1 MATLR
6 LRPDISL
13 VVACLCLYIVAA
25 AQVRRPEG
33 SSLAVAVS
41 TAARPVHQV
50 TQVIITAL
58 LQLREGVRDAG
69 ATRAELSRAREEIQE
84 LRRVNQM
91 LAVEVTELREADRLV
106 ATLPPTFDRVLLAR
120 VVARDTAGE
129 HVATIDRGRRHGVMR
144 DAPVLA
150 SEGVLGRIERVGEGV
165 ARIQLLSHP
174 LAAAAARVVGT
185 EQEVLLAGGDWP
197 TVTGL
202 PAATV
207 LADGTPIIT
216 TGSEGI
222 YPPGLL
228 LGFSKEATV
237 ESVLTQ
243 VPVRLAVRPAR
254 VTVVAVLAPVRRDR
268 P

>member
-13 VVACLCLYIVAA
+13 AVACLGLYLVAA
-25 AQVRRPEG
+25 AQVRHPQG
-33 SSLAVAVS
+33 SSLAIAVA
-41 TAARPVHQV
+41 AAAQPIHQA
-50 TQVIITAL
+50 TQAAITAL
-58 LQLREGVRDAG
+58 LHLREGMRDAR
-69 ATRAELSRAREEIQE
+69 ATRAELALARQEIEE

-91 LAVEVTELREADRLV
+91 LAAEVTLLREADRLV
-106 ATLPPTFDRVLLAR
+106 GTLPPTFDRVVLAR
-120 VVARDTAGE
+120 IVARDTVAD
-129 HVATIDRGRRHGVMR
+129 HVATIDRGRRHGVRR

-150 SEGVLGRIERVGEGV
+150 SEGVVGRVERVGESV

-174 LAAAAARVVGT
+174 QAAAAARVLGR
-185 EQEVLLAGGDWP
+185 EQEVLLTGGDRP

-202 PAATV
+202 PAGTV
-207 LADGTPIIT
+207 LAEGTPILT

-228 LGFSKEATV
+228 LGFSRDAAV

-243 VPVRLAVRPAR
+243 VPVRLAVRPTH
-254 VTVVAVLAPVRRDR
+254 VTVVAVLTPPGRDH